1 MGAAGDSIDTES
13 DPLGMLSPTEETA
26 DESQLSWREK
36 RRLRKERKQQ
46 EQARKV
52 AEKAGVIH
60 DLVMDDI
67 ELGEDFEEL
76 DTYPVSPPFSYV
88 RILFDKRDYSRF
100 YYVVEPKASEQE
112 KQDLQTIQDV
122 LQRALNISRETLE
135 EGQDEFLHQAVDD
148 ILDAYRLPSRKSNRE
163 KIHYY
168 IERDLVGY
176 GRIDTM
182 MHDPNIEDVSCD
194 GPGVEVF
201 VYHRRFESLRT
212 NVLWTDEFE
221 LERYII
227 RMAQRCGKHISIAE
241 PLLDATLM
249 DGSRIV
255 MTLGREVSTKGST
268 FTIRRFR
275 DEPFTPV
282 DLLDFK
288 TYSAM
293 QIAFFWLA
301 MQYGMSMLF
310 VGGTASGKTTS
321 LNACSLFLPWQHKIV
336 SIEETRE
343 LNLPHPNWIPGC
355 TREGF
360 GGESAMAGVK
370 APGVVDMYDLLRA
383 ALRERPEYII
393 VGEIRGAEAYVL
405 FQAMATGHTTYSTFH
420 ADSIQSLVHRL
431 ENKPIEIP
439 RVLIPSLDA
448 ISIQIQTRVGGKR
461 VRRGKNIV
469 EIIGIDPHSH
479 ELLTNEA
486 FRWDNK
492 TDEFVFTGKSYVF
505 EKIMMKANLNRV
517 EIMDETKRRQL
528 VLEWCLKKGIRDFRD
543 FARVVSEYYVHP
555 EDVMRQVYADLQVGG
570 RRRRRRAVQRDL
582 DLSGVRE
589 EAEGV
594 DLTEF
599 PTGVQQKFQ
608 KRMAQ
613 EEARRAKA
621 EVSITDAAEEAR
633 PALEAKETAQRAKA
647 EAKLDRDLLKAQ
659 ARYAPLR
666 QLGPIAAQL
675 GLADVSNLSVVRE
688 AGRLLKSCNR
698 ELVARAKSE
707 AKLVKLA
714 GNPEKQAQTA
724 AKEEARQ
731 AKAMTK
737 LQGELAKRVGR
748 SANPSWW
755 HRFKK

>member
-1 MGAAGDSIDTES
+1 MSASKETLDADSSLIEEES
-13 DPLGMLSPTEETA
+13 QEV
-26 DESQLSWREK
+26 DESKLSWLER
-36 RRLRKERKQQ
+36 RRLKKQRAAAQ
-46 EQARKV
+46 KS
-52 AEKAGVIH
+52 GVIH

-67 ELGEDFEEL
+67 EIGEDFEEL
-76 DTYPVSPPFSYV
+76 DTYPVRPPFSYV
-88 RILFDKRDYSRF
+88 RVLFDKRDYSRF
-100 YYVVEPKASEQE
+100 YYVVEPKASKQE
-112 KQDLQTIQDV
+112 LDDLETIKTV
-122 LQRALNISRETLE
+122 LQRALNINRETL
-135 EGQDEFLHQAVDD
+135 DETQEDFLKQAVDD
-148 ILDAYRLPSRKSNRE
+148 ILNSYRLPSRKSNRA

-168 IERDLVGY
+168 IERDMIGY
-176 GRIDTM
+176 GKIETM
-182 MHDPNIEDVSCD
+182 MRDPNIEDVSCD
-194 GPGVEVF
+194 GPGVEIF

-212 NVLWTDEFE
+212 NVMWEDE
-221 LERYII
+221 LELEQYII

-282 DLLDFK
+282 DLLEFK
-288 TYSAM
+288 TFSSM

-355 TREGF
+355 TRQGF
-360 GGESAMAGVK
+360 GGEGSAGGGKAAGE
-370 APGVVDMYDLLRA
+370 VDMYDLLRA

-393 VGEIRGAEAYVL
+393 VGEIRGEEAYVL

-439 RVLIPSLDA
+439 RVLIPALDG

-461 VRRGKNIV
+461 VRRNKAIV

-486 FRWDNK
+486 FRWDN
-492 TDEFVFTGKSYVF
+492 TIDEYVFTGKSYIF

-528 VLEWCLKKGIRDFRD
+528 VIEWCLKKGVRDYKD
-543 FARVVSEYYVHP
+543 FARVVAEYYVHP
-555 EDVMRQVYADLQVGG
+555 EDVMRQVYEDMQVGG
-570 RRRRRRAVQRDL
+570 KKRRRKVEDRDL
-582 DLSGVRE
+582 DLSSEDDDVDVGDFPPNVR
-589 EAEGV
+589 
-594 DLTEF
+594 
-599 PTGVQQKFQ
+599 QKYQ
-608 KRMAQ
+608 KR
-613 EEARRAKA
+613 
-621 EVSITDAAEEAR
+621 
-633 PALEAKETAQRAKA
+633 EAKEQATRAKNDAKVSQTDDPTKRSKLISNEEMRRDKVEIKLQNDLLKDQAYYVPLKQLTPLAKEIDLGDISSLNDVEGRRMLNGVRSELNKRVSAAVKIEKSSDDMQRAKA
-647 EAKLDRDLLKAQ
+647 VE
-659 ARYAPLR
+659 
-666 QLGPIAAQL
+666 
-675 GLADVSNLSVVRE
+675 N
-688 AGRLLKSCNR
+688 
-698 ELVARAKSE
+698 
-707 AKLVKLA
+707 
-714 GNPEKQAQTA
+714 
-724 AKEEARQ
+724 EEARMS
-731 AKAMTK
+731 KAMVGLK
-737 LQGELAKRVGR
+737 SSLANRVQR
-748 SANPSWW
+748 SANPRWW
-755 HRFKK
+755 HKWL

>member
-1 MGAAGDSIDTES
+1 MSAASETLDAGSGL
-13 DPLGMLSPTEETA
+13 LGQEEEKI
-26 DESQLSWREK
+26 DESKLSWRQ
-36 RRLRKERKQQ
+36 RRQLKKQRKAEERK
-46 EQARKV
+46 RKA

-67 ELGEDFEEL
+67 EIGEDFEEL
-76 DTYPVSPPFSYV
+76 DTYPVRPPFSYV
-88 RILFDKRDYSRF
+88 RVLFDKRDYSRF
-100 YYVVEPKASEQE
+100 YYVVEPKATKQE
-112 KQDLQTIQDV
+112 TEDLNTIKEV
-122 LQRALNISRETLE
+122 LQRALNIDRDTL
-135 EGQDEFLHQAVDD
+135 DESQEDFLKQAVDD
-148 ILDAYRLPSRKSNRE
+148 ILDSYRLKSRKSNRD

-168 IERDLVGY
+168 IERDLIGY
-176 GRIDTM
+176 GLIETM
-182 MHDPNIEDVSCD
+182 MRDPNIEDVSCD
-194 GPGVEVF
+194 GPGVEIF

-212 NVLWTDEFE
+212 NIMWEDELVLEQ
-221 LERYII
+221 YII

-282 DLLDFK
+282 DLLEFK
-288 TYSAM
+288 TFSSM
-293 QIAFFWLA
+293 QISFFWLA

-355 TREGF
+355 TRQGF
-360 GGESAMAGVK
+360 GGESGGSGGK
-370 APGVVDMYDLLRA
+370 APGEVDMYDLLRA

-439 RVLIPSLDA
+439 RVLIPALDG

-461 VRRGKNIV
+461 VRRNKAIV

-486 FRWDNK
+486 FRWDN
-492 TDEFVFTGKSYVF
+492 TIDEYLFTGKSYIL

-517 EIMDETKRRQL
+517 EIMDEIKRRQL
-528 VLEWCLKKGIRDFRD
+528 VIEWCLKKAIRDYKD
-543 FARVVSEYYVHP
+543 FARVVAEYYVHP
-555 EDVMRQVYADLQVGG
+555 EDVMRQVYEDMQVGG
-570 RRRRRRAVQRDL
+570 KKRRRKVEDRDL
-582 DLSGVRE
+582 DLSGAHDDDVDVSDFPPKVR
-589 EAEGV
+589 
-594 DLTEF
+594 
-599 PTGVQQKFQ
+599 QKYQ
-608 KRMAQ
+608 KREAKEQ
-613 EEARRAKA
+613 ATRAKSDAKISQTDDPTKRSKLIANEEVRRDKVEAKLQKDLIKDQAYYVPLKQLRPLAKEIDLGDVSSLNEVEGRRILKSVRSEINKRAKSQAKIAKLSDDKRSSAVENEEAR
-621 EVSITDAAEEAR
+621 V
-633 PALEAKETAQRAKA
+633 
-647 EAKLDRDLLKAQ
+647 
-659 ARYAPLR
+659 
-666 QLGPIAAQL
+666 
-675 GLADVSNLSVVRE
+675 
-688 AGRLLKSCNR
+688 
-698 ELVARAKSE
+698 
-707 AKLVKLA
+707 
-714 GNPEKQAQTA
+714 
-724 AKEEARQ
+724 
-731 AKAMTK
+731 AKAMVSLK
-737 LQGELAKRVGR
+737 SNLANRVQR
-748 SANPSWW
+748 SANPRWW
-755 HRFKK
+755 HKWL

>member
-1 MGAAGDSIDTES
+1 MSASKETLDAGSS
-13 DPLGMLSPTEETA
+13 LLGEEQQI
-26 DESQLSWREK
+26 DESKLSWLQ
-36 RRLRKERKQQ
+36 RRKLRKQR
-46 EQARKV
+46 AA
-52 AEKAGVIH
+52 AEKDGVIH

-67 ELGEDFEEL
+67 EIGEDFEEL
-76 DTYPVSPPFSYV
+76 DTYPVYPPFSYV
-88 RILFDKRDYSRF
+88 RVLFDKRDYSRF
-100 YYVVEPKASEQE
+100 YYVVEPKASKQEQE
-112 KQDLQTIQDV
+112 DLDTIKTV
-122 LQRALNISRETLE
+122 LQRALNINRETLE
-135 EGQDEFLHQAVDD
+135 ETQEDFLKQAVDD
-148 ILDAYRLPSRKSNRE
+148 ILDSYRLKSRKSNRA
-163 KIHYY
+163 KIHYF
-168 IERDLVGY
+168 IERDLIGY
-176 GRIDTM
+176 GKIDTM
-182 MHDPNIEDVSCD
+182 MRDPNIEDVSCD
-194 GPGVEVF
+194 GPGVEIF

-212 NVLWTDEFE
+212 NVMWEDE
-221 LERYII
+221 LELEQYII

-282 DLLDFK
+282 DLLEFK
-288 TYSAM
+288 TFSSM

-355 TREGF
+355 TRQGF
-360 GGESAMAGVK
+360 GGEGSASGGKAAGE
-370 APGVVDMYDLLRA
+370 VDMYDLLRA

-439 RVLIPSLDA
+439 RVLIPALDG

-461 VRRGKNIV
+461 VRRNKGII

-486 FRWDNK
+486 FRWDN
-492 TDEFVFTGKSYVF
+492 TVDEYIFTGKSYIF

-528 VLEWCLKKGIRDFRD
+528 VIEWCLKKGIRDYKD
-543 FARVVSEYYVHP
+543 FARVVAEYYVHP
-555 EDVMRQVYADLQVGG
+555 EDVMRQVYEDMQVGG
-570 RRRRRRAVQRDL
+570 KKRRKKVADRDM
-582 DLSGVRE
+582 DLSRDEEEVDVADFPPKVRQKYQTR
-589 EAEGV
+589 EAKEQATRAKN
-594 DLTEF
+594 DANISKTDD
-599 PTGVQQKFQ
+599 PT
-608 KRMAQ
+608 KRSKLIAN
-613 EEARRAKA
+613 EEARREK
-621 EVSITDAAEEAR
+621 VEAR
-633 PALEAKETAQRAKA
+633 LQNDLLKDQAYYVPLKQLTPLAKDIDLGDVSSLNDVEGRRMLKNVRAELNKRAKA
-647 EAKLDRDLLKAQ
+647 TMNIEKLTDEKRSKAVEAEESRVNKAM
-659 ARYAPLR
+659 
-666 QLGPIAAQL
+666 
-675 GLADVSNLSVVRE
+675 VS
-688 AGRLLKSCNR
+688 LKSSLANR
-698 ELVARAKSE
+698 V
-707 AKLVKLA
+707 
-714 GNPEKQAQTA
+714 Q
-724 AKEEARQ
+724 
-731 AKAMTK
+731 
-737 LQGELAKRVGR
+737 R
-748 SANPSWW
+748 SANPRWW
-755 HRFKK
+755 HKWL

>member
-1 MGAAGDSIDTES
+1 MSAAKETMDGASALIGEEEEQID
-13 DPLGMLSPTEETA
+13 ETK
-26 DESQLSWREK
+26 LSWRER
-36 RRLRKERKQQ
+36 RRLNKQRKAEAKKRK
-46 EQARKV
+46 A
-52 AEKAGVIH
+52 AEKDGVIH

-67 ELGEDFEEL
+67 EIGEDFEEL
-76 DTYPVSPPFSYV
+76 DTYPVRPPFSYV
-88 RILFDKRDYSRF
+88 RVLFDKRDYSRF
-100 YYVVEPKASEQE
+100 YYVVEPKATKQE
-112 KQDLQTIQDV
+112 NEDLQTIKDV
-122 LQRALNISRETLE
+122 LQRALNIERDTLDE
-135 EGQDEFLHQAVDD
+135 SQEEFLKQAVDD
-148 ILDAYRLPSRKSNRE
+148 ILDSYRLKSRKSNRE

-168 IERDLVGY
+168 IERDLIGY
-176 GRIDTM
+176 GKIDTM
-182 MHDPNIEDVSCD
+182 MKDPNIEDVSCD
-194 GPGVEVF
+194 GPGVEIF

-212 NVLWTDEFE
+212 NVMWEDE
-221 LERYII
+221 LELEQYII

-282 DLLDFK
+282 DLLEFK
-288 TYSAM
+288 TFSSM

-355 TREGF
+355 TRQGF
-360 GGESAMAGVK
+360 GGESAGSGTK
-370 APGVVDMYDLLRA
+370 APGEVDMYDLLRA

-439 RVLIPSLDA
+439 RVLIPALDG

-461 VRRGKNIV
+461 VRRNKGII

-486 FRWDNK
+486 FRWDN
-492 TDEFVFTGKSYVF
+492 TVDEYVFTGKSYIF

-528 VLEWCLKKGIRDFRD
+528 VIEWCLKKGIRDYKD
-543 FARVVSEYYVHP
+543 FARVVAEYYVHP
-555 EDVMRQVYADLQVGG
+555 EDVMRRVYEDMQVGG
-570 RRRRRRAVQRDL
+570 KKRRRKVEDRDL
-582 DLSGVRE
+582 DLSRSDDSEVDVADFPPKVR
-589 EAEGV
+589 
-594 DLTEF
+594 
-599 PTGVQQKFQ
+599 QKYQ
-608 KRMAQ
+608 TR
-613 EEARRAKA
+613 
-621 EVSITDAAEEAR
+621 
-633 PALEAKETAQRAKA
+633 EAKEQASRAKND
-647 EAKLDRDLLKAQ
+647 AKISQTDDPTKRANLIAKEEQRRTKVETRLQSDLLKDQ
-659 ARYAPLR
+659 AYYVPLK
-666 QLGPIAAQL
+666 QLKPLAKQISL
-675 GLADVSNLSVVRE
+675 GDVSSLNEVE
-688 AGRLLKSCNR
+688 GRRMLKDIRSEINKKSKA
-698 ELVARAKSE
+698 ETKISKLDASDSKEKAISSEEERASKALNSLK
-707 AKLVKLA
+707 AKLA
-714 GNPEKQAQTA
+714 N
-724 AKEEARQ
+724 
-731 AKAMTK
+731 
-737 LQGELAKRVGR
+737 RVQR
-748 SANPSWW
+748 SANPRWW
-755 HRFKK
+755 HSWL

>member
-1 MGAAGDSIDTES
+1 MSASKETLDAGSNL
-13 DPLGMLSPTEETA
+13 LGDEQEV
-26 DESQLSWREK
+26 DESKLSWLQ
-36 RRLRKERKQQ
+36 RRKLRKQR
-46 EQARKV
+46 AA
-52 AEKAGVIH
+52 AEKDGVIH

-67 ELGEDFEEL
+67 EIGEDFEEL
-76 DTYPVSPPFSYV
+76 DTYPVYPPFSYV
-88 RILFDKRDYSRF
+88 RVLFDKRDYSRF
-100 YYVVEPKASEQE
+100 YYVVEPKASKQEQE
-112 KQDLQTIQDV
+112 DLDTIKTV
-122 LQRALNISRETLE
+122 LQRALNINRETLE
-135 EGQDEFLHQAVDD
+135 ETQEDFLKQAVDD
-148 ILDAYRLPSRKSNRE
+148 ILDSYRLKSRKSNRA
-163 KIHYY
+163 KIHYF
-168 IERDLVGY
+168 IERDLIGY
-176 GRIDTM
+176 GKIDTM
-182 MHDPNIEDVSCD
+182 MRDPNIEDVSCD
-194 GPGVEVF
+194 GPGVEIF

-212 NVLWTDEFE
+212 NVMWEDE
-221 LERYII
+221 LELEQYII

-282 DLLDFK
+282 DLLEFK
-288 TYSAM
+288 TFSSM

-355 TREGF
+355 TRQGF
-360 GGESAMAGVK
+360 GGEGSASGGKAAGE
-370 APGVVDMYDLLRA
+370 VDMYDLLRA

-439 RVLIPSLDA
+439 RVLIPALDG

-461 VRRGKNIV
+461 VRRNKGII

-486 FRWDNK
+486 FRWDN
-492 TDEFVFTGKSYVF
+492 TVDEYIFTGKSYIF

-528 VLEWCLKKGIRDFRD
+528 VIEWCLKKGIRDYKD
-543 FARVVSEYYVHP
+543 FARVVAEYYVHP
-555 EDVMRQVYADLQVGG
+555 EDVMRQVYEDMQVGG
-570 RRRRRRAVQRDL
+570 KKRRKKVADRDM
-582 DLSGVRE
+582 DLSRDEEEVDVGDFPPKVRQKYQTR
-589 EAEGV
+589 EAKEQATRAKN
-594 DLTEF
+594 DANISKTDD
-599 PTGVQQKFQ
+599 PT
-608 KRMAQ
+608 KRSKLIAN
-613 EEARRAKA
+613 EEARREK
-621 EVSITDAAEEAR
+621 VEAR
-633 PALEAKETAQRAKA
+633 IQSDLLKDQAYYAPLKQLTPLAKEIDLGDVSSLNDVEGRRMLKNVRAELNKRAKA
-647 EAKLDRDLLKAQ
+647 TMNIEKLTDEKRSKAVEAEESRVNKAM
-659 ARYAPLR
+659 
-666 QLGPIAAQL
+666 
-675 GLADVSNLSVVRE
+675 VS
-688 AGRLLKSCNR
+688 LKSSLANR
-698 ELVARAKSE
+698 V
-707 AKLVKLA
+707 
-714 GNPEKQAQTA
+714 Q
-724 AKEEARQ
+724 
-731 AKAMTK
+731 
-737 LQGELAKRVGR
+737 R
-748 SANPSWW
+748 SANPRWW
-755 HRFKK
+755 HKWL

>member
-13 DPLGMLSPTEETA
+13 DPLGMLSPTEETV
-26 DESQLSWREK
+26 DESQLSWRDK

-46 EQARKV
+46 EQARKA

-76 DTYPVSPPFSYV
+76 DTYPVRPPFSYV

-122 LQRALNISRETLE
+122 LQRALNISRETIE

-176 GRIDTM
+176 GLIDTM

-282 DLLDFK
+282 DLLEFK
-288 TYSAM
+288 TFSSM

-461 VRRGKNIV
+461 VRRNKNIV

-486 FRWDNK
+486 FRWDNA
-492 TDEFVFTGKSYVF
+492 TDEFVFTGKSYVL
-505 EKIMMKANLNRV
+505 EKIMLKANLNRV
-517 EIMDETKRRQL
+517 EIMDEIKRRQL
-528 VLEWCLKKGIRDFRD
+528 VIEWCLKKSIRDYRD
-543 FARVVSEYYVHP
+543 FARVVAEYYVHP
-555 EDVMRQVYADLQVGG
+555 EDVMRRVYADLQVGG
-570 RRRRRRAVQRDL
+570 RKRRRKVKERDL
-582 DLSGVRE
+582 DLSG
-589 EAEGV
+589 ASAADEGV
-594 DLTEF
+594 DIAEF
-599 PTGVQQKFQ
+599 PAGVQQKFQ
-608 KRMAQ
+608 KRFAS
-613 EEARRAKA
+613 EEAKRAKADARAAATDDEAKRAKLEAKEAARRAK
-621 EVSITDAAEEAR
+621 SDAY
-633 PALEAKETAQRAKA
+633 LE
-647 EAKLDRDLLKAQ
+647 RDMLKAQ
-659 ARYAPLR
+659 MRYAPLR
-666 QLGPIAAQL
+666 QLTPAVAQL
-675 GLADVSNLSVVRE
+675 GIGDVSSLSVRE
-688 AGRLLKSCNR
+688 AGRMLKSCNR
-698 ELVARAKSE
+698 ELSARNKAE
-707 AKLVKLA
+707 ARQVKLA
-714 GNPEKQAQTA
+714 SSPDKQASVA

-731 AKAMTK
+731 AKATTK
-737 LQGELAKRVGR
+737 LQAELAKRVER
-748 SANPSWW
+748 SANPRWW
-755 HRFKK
+755 HRWF

>member
-1 MGAAGDSIDTES
+1 MSASKETLDAGSSLI
-13 DPLGMLSPTEETA
+13 EEEA
-26 DESQLSWREK
+26 QEVDESKLSWLER
-36 RRLRKERKQQ
+36 RRLKKQRAAAQ
-46 EQARKV
+46 KS
-52 AEKAGVIH
+52 GVIH

-67 ELGEDFEEL
+67 EIGEDFEEL
-76 DTYPVSPPFSYV
+76 DTYPVHPPFSYV
-88 RILFDKRDYSRF
+88 RVLFDKRDYSRF
-100 YYVVEPKASEQE
+100 YYVVEPKASKQE
-112 KQDLQTIQDV
+112 LDDLETIKTV
-122 LQRALNISRETLE
+122 LQRALNINRETLE
-135 EGQDEFLHQAVDD
+135 ETQEDFLKQAVDD
-148 ILDAYRLPSRKSNRE
+148 ILNSYRLPSRKSNRA

-168 IERDLVGY
+168 IERDLIGY
-176 GRIDTM
+176 GKIETM
-182 MHDPNIEDVSCD
+182 MRDPNIEDVSCD
-194 GPGVEVF
+194 GPGVEIF

-212 NVLWTDEFE
+212 NVMWEDELE

-282 DLLDFK
+282 DLLEFK
-288 TYSAM
+288 TFSSM

-355 TREGF
+355 TRQGF
-360 GGESAMAGVK
+360 GGEGSSGGGKAAGE
-370 APGVVDMYDLLRA
+370 VDMYDLLRA

-393 VGEIRGAEAYVL
+393 VGEIRGEEAYVL

-439 RVLIPSLDA
+439 RVLIPALDG
-448 ISIQIQTRVGGKR
+448 ISIQIQTRISGKR
-461 VRRGKNIV
+461 VRRNKAIV

-492 TDEFVFTGKSYVF
+492 IDEYVFTGKSYIF

-528 VLEWCLKKGIRDFRD
+528 VIEWCLKKGIRDYKD
-543 FARVVSEYYVHP
+543 FARVVAEYYVHP
-555 EDVMRQVYADLQVGG
+555 EDVMRQVYEDMQVGG
-570 RRRRRRAVQRDL
+570 KKRRRKVEDRDL
-582 DLSGVRE
+582 DLSSEDDDDVDVGDFPPKVR
-589 EAEGV
+589 
-594 DLTEF
+594 
-599 PTGVQQKFQ
+599 QKYQ
-608 KRMAQ
+608 KR
-613 EEARRAKA
+613 
-621 EVSITDAAEEAR
+621 
-633 PALEAKETAQRAKA
+633 EAKEQATRAKNDAKVSQTDDPTKRSKLISNEEIRRDKIEIKLQNDLLKDQAYYVPLKQLIPLAKEIDLGDISSLNEVEGRRMLKGVRSELNKRVSAAVKIEKSSDDMQRAKA
-647 EAKLDRDLLKAQ
+647 VENEETRMSKAMI
-659 ARYAPLR
+659 
-666 QLGPIAAQL
+666 G
-675 GLADVSNLSVVRE
+675 
-688 AGRLLKSCNR
+688 LKSSLANR
-698 ELVARAKSE
+698 V
-707 AKLVKLA
+707 
-714 GNPEKQAQTA
+714 Q
-724 AKEEARQ
+724 
-731 AKAMTK
+731 
-737 LQGELAKRVGR
+737 R
-748 SANPSWW
+748 SANPRWW
-755 HRFKK
+755 HKWL

>member
-1 MGAAGDSIDTES
+1 MSASKETLDADSSLIEEES
-13 DPLGMLSPTEETA
+13 QEV
-26 DESQLSWREK
+26 DESKLSWLER
-36 RRLRKERKQQ
+36 RRLKKQRAAAQ
-46 EQARKV
+46 KS
-52 AEKAGVIH
+52 GVIH

-67 ELGEDFEEL
+67 EIGEDFEEL
-76 DTYPVSPPFSYV
+76 DTYPVRPPFSYV
-88 RILFDKRDYSRF
+88 RVLFDKRDYSRF
-100 YYVVEPKASEQE
+100 YYVVEPKASKQE
-112 KQDLQTIQDV
+112 LEDLETIKTV
-122 LQRALNISRETLE
+122 LQRALNINRETL
-135 EGQDEFLHQAVDD
+135 DETQEDFLKQAVDD
-148 ILDAYRLPSRKSNRE
+148 ILNSYRLPSRKSNRA

-168 IERDLVGY
+168 IERDMIGY
-176 GRIDTM
+176 GKIETM
-182 MHDPNIEDVSCD
+182 MRDPNIEDVSCD
-194 GPGVEVF
+194 GPGVEIF

-212 NVLWTDEFE
+212 NVMWEDE
-221 LERYII
+221 LELEQYII

-282 DLLDFK
+282 DLLEFK
-288 TYSAM
+288 TFSSM

-355 TREGF
+355 TRQGF
-360 GGESAMAGVK
+360 GGEGSAGGGKAAGE
-370 APGVVDMYDLLRA
+370 VDMYDLLRA

-393 VGEIRGAEAYVL
+393 VGEIRGEEAYVL

-439 RVLIPSLDA
+439 RVLIPALDG

-461 VRRGKNIV
+461 VRRNKAIV

-486 FRWDNK
+486 FRWDN
-492 TDEFVFTGKSYVF
+492 TIDEYVFTGKSYIF

-528 VLEWCLKKGIRDFRD
+528 VIEWCLKKGVRDYKD
-543 FARVVSEYYVHP
+543 FARVVAEYYVHP
-555 EDVMRQVYADLQVGG
+555 EDVMRQVYEDMQVGG
-570 RRRRRRAVQRDL
+570 KKRRRKVEDRDL
-582 DLSGVRE
+582 DLSSEDDDVDVGDFPPNVR
-589 EAEGV
+589 
-594 DLTEF
+594 
-599 PTGVQQKFQ
+599 QKYQ
-608 KRMAQ
+608 KR
-613 EEARRAKA
+613 
-621 EVSITDAAEEAR
+621 
-633 PALEAKETAQRAKA
+633 EAKEQATRAKNDAKVSQTDDPTKRSKLISNEEMRRDKVEIKLQNDLLKDQAYYVPLKQLTPLAKEIDLGDISSLNDVEGRRMLNGVRSELNKRVSAAVKIEKSSDDMQRAKA
-647 EAKLDRDLLKAQ
+647 VE
-659 ARYAPLR
+659 
-666 QLGPIAAQL
+666 
-675 GLADVSNLSVVRE
+675 N
-688 AGRLLKSCNR
+688 
-698 ELVARAKSE
+698 
-707 AKLVKLA
+707 
-714 GNPEKQAQTA
+714 
-724 AKEEARQ
+724 EEARMS
-731 AKAMTK
+731 KAMVGLK
-737 LQGELAKRVGR
+737 SSLANRVQR
-748 SANPSWW
+748 SANPRWW
-755 HRFKK
+755 HKWL

>member
-1 MGAAGDSIDTES
+1 MSAAKETLDGASALIG
-13 DPLGMLSPTEETA
+13 EEEEQI
-26 DESQLSWREK
+26 DESKLSWRER
-36 RRLRKERKQQ
+36 RRLNKQRKAEAKKRK
-46 EQARKV
+46 A
-52 AEKAGVIH
+52 AEKDGVIH

-67 ELGEDFEEL
+67 DIGEDFEEL
-76 DTYPVSPPFSYV
+76 DTYPVRPPYSYV
-88 RILFDKRDYSRF
+88 RVLFDKRDYSRF
-100 YYVVEPKASEQE
+100 YYVVEPKASKQE
-112 KQDLQTIQDV
+112 EEDLQTIKDV
-122 LQRALNISRETLE
+122 LQRALNIERDTLDE
-135 EGQDEFLHQAVDD
+135 SQEEFLKQAVDD
-148 ILDAYRLPSRKSNRE
+148 ILDSYRLKSRKSNRE

-168 IERDLVGY
+168 IERDLIGY
-176 GRIDTM
+176 GKIDTM
-182 MHDPNIEDVSCD
+182 MRDPNIEDVSCD
-194 GPGVEVF
+194 GPGVEIF

-212 NVLWTDEFE
+212 NVMWEDEYE
-221 LERYII
+221 LEQYII

-282 DLLDFK
+282 DLLEFK
-288 TYSAM
+288 TFSSM

-355 TREGF
+355 TRQGF
-360 GGESAMAGVK
+360 GGESAGSGTK
-370 APGVVDMYDLLRA
+370 APGEVDMYDLLRA

-439 RVLIPSLDA
+439 RVLIPALDG

-461 VRRGKNIV
+461 VRRNKGII

-486 FRWDNK
+486 FRWDN
-492 TDEFVFTGKSYVF
+492 TVDEFVFTGKSYIF

-528 VLEWCLKKGIRDFRD
+528 VIEWCLKKGIRDYKD
-543 FARVVSEYYVHP
+543 FAKVVAEYYVHP
-555 EDVMRQVYADLQVGG
+555 EDVMRRVYEDMQVGG
-570 RRRRRRAVQRDL
+570 KKRRRKVEDRDL
-582 DLSGVRE
+582 DLSRSDDSEVDVSDFPPKVR
-589 EAEGV
+589 
-594 DLTEF
+594 
-599 PTGVQQKFQ
+599 QKYQ
-608 KRMAQ
+608 TR
-613 EEARRAKA
+613 
-621 EVSITDAAEEAR
+621 
-633 PALEAKETAQRAKA
+633 EAKEQAARAKND
-647 EAKLDRDLLKAQ
+647 AKISQTDDPTKRANLIAKEEQRREKVETRLQNDLLKDQ
-659 ARYAPLR
+659 AYYVPLK
-666 QLGPIAAQL
+666 QLKPLAKQISL
-675 GLADVSNLSVVRE
+675 GDVSSLNEVEGRRMLKDVRSEMNKKSKAETNISKLE
-688 AGRLLKSCNR
+688 ASDKKEKAISSEEERASKALNSLK
-698 ELVARAKSE
+698 
-707 AKLVKLA
+707 AKLA
-714 GNPEKQAQTA
+714 N
-724 AKEEARQ
+724 
-731 AKAMTK
+731 
-737 LQGELAKRVGR
+737 RVQR
-748 SANPSWW
+748 SANPRWW
-755 HRFKK
+755 HSWL

>member
-1 MGAAGDSIDTES
+1 MSASKETLDADSSLIEEES
-13 DPLGMLSPTEETA
+13 QEV
-26 DESQLSWREK
+26 DESKLSWLER
-36 RRLRKERKQQ
+36 RRLKKQRAAAQ
-46 EQARKV
+46 KS
-52 AEKAGVIH
+52 GVIH

-67 ELGEDFEEL
+67 EIGEDFEEL
-76 DTYPVSPPFSYV
+76 DTYPVRPPFSYV
-88 RILFDKRDYSRF
+88 RVLFDKRDYSRF
-100 YYVVEPKASEQE
+100 YYVVEPKASKQE
-112 KQDLQTIQDV
+112 LDDLETIKTV
-122 LQRALNISRETLE
+122 LQRALNINRETL
-135 EGQDEFLHQAVDD
+135 DETQEDFLKQAVDD
-148 ILDAYRLPSRKSNRE
+148 ILNSYRLPSRKSNRA

-168 IERDLVGY
+168 IERDMIGY
-176 GRIDTM
+176 GKIETM
-182 MHDPNIEDVSCD
+182 MRDPNIEDVSCD
-194 GPGVEVF
+194 GPGVEIF

-212 NVLWTDEFE
+212 NVMWEDE
-221 LERYII
+221 LELEQYII

-282 DLLDFK
+282 DLLEFK
-288 TYSAM
+288 TFSSM

-355 TREGF
+355 TRQGF
-360 GGESAMAGVK
+360 GGEGSAGGGKAAGE
-370 APGVVDMYDLLRA
+370 VDMYDLLRA

-393 VGEIRGAEAYVL
+393 VGEIRGEEAYVL

-439 RVLIPSLDA
+439 RVLIPALDG

-461 VRRGKNIV
+461 VRRNKAIV

-486 FRWDNK
+486 FRWDN
-492 TDEFVFTGKSYVF
+492 TIDEYVFTGKSYIF

-528 VLEWCLKKGIRDFRD
+528 VIEWCLKKGIRDYKD
-543 FARVVSEYYVHP
+543 FARVVAEYYVHP
-555 EDVMRQVYADLQVGG
+555 EDVMRQVYEDMQVGG
-570 RRRRRRAVQRDL
+570 KKRRRKVEDRDL
-582 DLSGVRE
+582 DLSSEDDDVDVGDFPPNVR
-589 EAEGV
+589 
-594 DLTEF
+594 
-599 PTGVQQKFQ
+599 QKYQ
-608 KRMAQ
+608 KR
-613 EEARRAKA
+613 
-621 EVSITDAAEEAR
+621 
-633 PALEAKETAQRAKA
+633 EAKEQATRAKNDAKVSQTDDPTKRSKLISNEEMRRDKVEIKLQNDLLKDQAYYVPLKQLTPLAKEIDLGDISSLNEVEGRRMLNGVRSELNKRASAAVKIEKSSDDMQRAKA
-647 EAKLDRDLLKAQ
+647 VE
-659 ARYAPLR
+659 
-666 QLGPIAAQL
+666 
-675 GLADVSNLSVVRE
+675 N
-688 AGRLLKSCNR
+688 
-698 ELVARAKSE
+698 
-707 AKLVKLA
+707 
-714 GNPEKQAQTA
+714 
-724 AKEEARQ
+724 EEARMS
-731 AKAMTK
+731 KAMVGLK
-737 LQGELAKRVGR
+737 SSLANRVQR
-748 SANPSWW
+748 SANPRWW
-755 HRFKK
+755 HKWL

>member
-1 MGAAGDSIDTES
+1 MSASKETLDADSGLLDEKAQ
-13 DPLGMLSPTEETA
+13 EV
-26 DESQLSWREK
+26 DESKLSWLER
-36 RRLRKERKQQ
+36 RRLKKQRAAAQ
-46 EQARKV
+46 KS
-52 AEKAGVIH
+52 GVIH

-67 ELGEDFEEL
+67 EIGEDFEEL
-76 DTYPVSPPFSYV
+76 DTYPVRPPFSYV
-88 RILFDKRDYSRF
+88 RVLFDKRDYSRF
-100 YYVVEPKASEQE
+100 YYVVEPKASKQE
-112 KQDLQTIQDV
+112 LEDLETIKTV
-122 LQRALNISRETLE
+122 LQRALNINRETL
-135 EGQDEFLHQAVDD
+135 DETQEDFLKQAVDD
-148 ILDAYRLPSRKSNRE
+148 ILNSYRLPSRKSNRA

-168 IERDLVGY
+168 IERDLIGY
-176 GRIDTM
+176 GKIETM
-182 MHDPNIEDVSCD
+182 MRDPNIEDVSCD
-194 GPGVEVF
+194 GPGVEIF

-212 NVLWTDEFE
+212 NVMWEDE
-221 LERYII
+221 LELEQYII

-282 DLLDFK
+282 DLLEFK
-288 TYSAM
+288 TFSSM

-355 TREGF
+355 TRQGF
-360 GGESAMAGVK
+360 GGEGSAGGGKAAGE
-370 APGVVDMYDLLRA
+370 VDMYDLLRA

-439 RVLIPSLDA
+439 RVLIPALDG

-461 VRRGKNIV
+461 VRRNKAIV

-486 FRWDNK
+486 FRWDN
-492 TDEFVFTGKSYVF
+492 TIDEYVFTGKSYIF

-528 VLEWCLKKGIRDFRD
+528 VIEWCLKKGIRDYKD
-543 FARVVSEYYVHP
+543 FARVVAEYYVHP
-555 EDVMRQVYADLQVGG
+555 EDVMRQVYEDMQVGG
-570 RRRRRRAVQRDL
+570 KKRRRKVEDRDL
-582 DLSGVRE
+582 DLSSEDDEVDVGDFPPKVRQKYQTRQAKEQATRAKNDAKVSQTDDPTKRSKLISNEELRRDKVEIKLQNDLLKDQAYYVPLKQLTPLAKEIGLGDISSLNEVEGRRMLNGVRSE
-589 EAEGV
+589 
-594 DLTEF
+594 LN
-599 PTGVQQKFQ
+599 
-608 KRMAQ
+608 KRTSATVKIEKSSDDM
-613 EEARRAKA
+613 
-621 EVSITDAAEEAR
+621 
-633 PALEAKETAQRAKA
+633 QRAKA
-647 EAKLDRDLLKAQ
+647 VE
-659 ARYAPLR
+659 
-666 QLGPIAAQL
+666 
-675 GLADVSNLSVVRE
+675 N
-688 AGRLLKSCNR
+688 
-698 ELVARAKSE
+698 
-707 AKLVKLA
+707 
-714 GNPEKQAQTA
+714 
-724 AKEEARQ
+724 EEARMS
-731 AKAMTK
+731 KAMVGLK
-737 LQGELAKRVGR
+737 SSLANRVQR
-748 SANPSWW
+748 SANPRWW
-755 HRFKK
+755 HKWL

>member
-1 MGAAGDSIDTES
+1 MSASKETLDAGSSLI
-13 DPLGMLSPTEETA
+13 EEEA
-26 DESQLSWREK
+26 QEVDESKLSWLER
-36 RRLRKERKQQ
+36 RRLKKQRAAAQ
-46 EQARKV
+46 KS
-52 AEKAGVIH
+52 GVIH

-67 ELGEDFEEL
+67 EIGEDFEEL
-76 DTYPVSPPFSYV
+76 DTYPVHPPFSYV
-88 RILFDKRDYSRF
+88 RVLFDKRDYSRF
-100 YYVVEPKASEQE
+100 YYVVEPKASKQE
-112 KQDLQTIQDV
+112 LDDLETIKTV
-122 LQRALNISRETLE
+122 LQRALNINRETLE
-135 EGQDEFLHQAVDD
+135 ETQEDFLKQAVDD
-148 ILDAYRLPSRKSNRE
+148 ILNSYRLPSRKSNRA

-168 IERDLVGY
+168 IERDMIGY
-176 GRIDTM
+176 GKIETM
-182 MHDPNIEDVSCD
+182 MRDPNIEDVSCD
-194 GPGVEVF
+194 GPGVEIF

-212 NVLWTDEFE
+212 NVMWEDELE

-282 DLLDFK
+282 DLLEFK
-288 TYSAM
+288 TFSSM

-355 TREGF
+355 TRQGF
-360 GGESAMAGVK
+360 GGEGSSGGGKAAGE
-370 APGVVDMYDLLRA
+370 VDMYDLLRA

-393 VGEIRGAEAYVL
+393 VGEIRGEEAYVL

-439 RVLIPSLDA
+439 RVLIPALDG
-448 ISIQIQTRVGGKR
+448 ISIQIQTRIGGKR
-461 VRRGKNIV
+461 VRRNKAIV

-492 TDEFVFTGKSYVF
+492 TDEYVFTGKSYIF

-528 VLEWCLKKGIRDFRD
+528 VIEWCLKKGIRDYKD
-543 FARVVSEYYVHP
+543 FARVVAEYYVHP
-555 EDVMRQVYADLQVGG
+555 EDVMRQVYEDMQVGG
-570 RRRRRRAVQRDL
+570 KKRRRKVKDRDL
-582 DLSGVRE
+582 DLSSEDDDDVDVGDFPPKVR
-589 EAEGV
+589 
-594 DLTEF
+594 
-599 PTGVQQKFQ
+599 QKYQ
-608 KRMAQ
+608 KR
-613 EEARRAKA
+613 
-621 EVSITDAAEEAR
+621 
-633 PALEAKETAQRAKA
+633 EAKEQATRAKNDAKVSQTDDPTKRSKLISNEEIRRDKIEIKLQNDLLKDQAYYVPLKQLIPLAKEIDLGDISSLNEVEGRRMLKGVRSELNKRVSAAVKIEKLSDDMQRAKA
-647 EAKLDRDLLKAQ
+647 VENEEIRMPKAMI
-659 ARYAPLR
+659 
-666 QLGPIAAQL
+666 G
-675 GLADVSNLSVVRE
+675 
-688 AGRLLKSCNR
+688 LKSSLANR
-698 ELVARAKSE
+698 V
-707 AKLVKLA
+707 
-714 GNPEKQAQTA
+714 Q
-724 AKEEARQ
+724 
-731 AKAMTK
+731 
-737 LQGELAKRVGR
+737 R
-748 SANPSWW
+748 SANPRWW
-755 HRFKK
+755 HKWL

>member
-1 MGAAGDSIDTES
+1 MSAAKETMDGASALIGVEEEQID
-13 DPLGMLSPTEETA
+13 ETK
-26 DESQLSWREK
+26 LSWRER
-36 RRLRKERKQQ
+36 RRLNKQRKAEAKKRK
-46 EQARKV
+46 A
-52 AEKAGVIH
+52 AEKDGVIH

-67 ELGEDFEEL
+67 DIGEDFEEL
-76 DTYPVSPPFSYV
+76 DTYPVHPPFSYV
-88 RILFDKRDYSRF
+88 RVLFDKRDYSRF
-100 YYVVEPKASEQE
+100 YYVVEPKASKQEQE
-112 KQDLQTIQDV
+112 DLDTIKEV
-122 LQRALNISRETLE
+122 LQRALNINRETL
-135 EGQDEFLHQAVDD
+135 DESQEDFLKQAVDD
-148 ILDAYRLPSRKSNRE
+148 ILDSYRLKSRKSNRA

-168 IERDLVGY
+168 IERDLIGY
-176 GRIDTM
+176 GKIDTM
-182 MHDPNIEDVSCD
+182 MRDPNIEDVSCD
-194 GPGVEVF
+194 GPGVEIF

-212 NVLWTDEFE
+212 NVMWEDE
-221 LERYII
+221 LELEQYII

-282 DLLDFK
+282 DLLEFK
-288 TYSAM
+288 TFSSM

-355 TREGF
+355 TRQGF
-360 GGESAMAGVK
+360 GGEGSATGGKAAGE
-370 APGVVDMYDLLRA
+370 VDMYDLLRA

-439 RVLIPSLDA
+439 RVLIPALDG

-461 VRRGKNIV
+461 VRRNKAIV

-486 FRWDNK
+486 FRWDN
-492 TDEFVFTGKSYVF
+492 TIDEYVFTGKSYIF

-528 VLEWCLKKGIRDFRD
+528 VIEWCLKKGIRDYKD
-543 FARVVSEYYVHP
+543 FARVVAEYYVHP
-555 EDVMRQVYADLQVGG
+555 EDVMRQVYEDMQVGG
-570 RRRRRRAVQRDL
+570 KKRRRKVEDRDM
-582 DLSGVRE
+582 DLSRDDEEVDVGDFPPKVR
-589 EAEGV
+589 
-594 DLTEF
+594 
-599 PTGVQQKFQ
+599 QKYQ
-608 KRMAQ
+608 KREAKEQATRAKTDAKISQTDDPTKRSKLIANEESRREKVEIKLQNDLLKDQAYYVPLKQLNPLAKEIDLGDVSSLNEVEGRRMLKNVRSEINKRSKSAAKIDKLEDEKRSKAVEN
-613 EEARRAKA
+613 EEARIAKA
-621 EVSITDAAEEAR
+621 LVS
-633 PALEAKETAQRAKA
+633 
-647 EAKLDRDLLKAQ
+647 
-659 ARYAPLR
+659 
-666 QLGPIAAQL
+666 
-675 GLADVSNLSVVRE
+675 
-688 AGRLLKSCNR
+688 LKS
-698 ELVARAKSE
+698 S
-707 AKLVKLA
+707 LA
-714 GNPEKQAQTA
+714 S
-724 AKEEARQ
+724 
-731 AKAMTK
+731 
-737 LQGELAKRVGR
+737 RVQR
-748 SANPSWW
+748 SANPRWW
-755 HRFKK
+755 HKWL

>member
-1 MGAAGDSIDTES
+1 MSAAKETLDGASALIGEEEEQID
-13 DPLGMLSPTEETA
+13 ETK
-26 DESQLSWREK
+26 LSWRER
-36 RRLRKERKQQ
+36 RRLNKQRKAEAKKRK
-46 EQARKV
+46 A
-52 AEKAGVIH
+52 AEKDGVIH

-67 ELGEDFEEL
+67 EIGEDFEEL
-76 DTYPVSPPFSYV
+76 DTYPVRPPFSYV
-88 RILFDKRDYSRF
+88 RVLFDKRDYSRF
-100 YYVVEPKASEQE
+100 YYVVEPKASKQE
-112 KQDLQTIQDV
+112 KEDLQTIKDV
-122 LQRALNISRETLE
+122 LQRALNIERDTLDE
-135 EGQDEFLHQAVDD
+135 SQEEFLKQAVDD
-148 ILDAYRLPSRKSNRE
+148 ILDSYRLKSRKSNRE

-168 IERDLVGY
+168 IERDLIGY
-176 GRIDTM
+176 GKIDTM
-182 MHDPNIEDVSCD
+182 MQDTNIEDVSCD
-194 GPGVEVF
+194 GPGVEIF

-212 NVLWTDEFE
+212 NVMWEDE
-221 LERYII
+221 LELEQYII

-282 DLLDFK
+282 DLLEFK
-288 TYSAM
+288 TFSSM

-355 TREGF
+355 TRQGF
-360 GGESAMAGVK
+360 GGESAGSGVK
-370 APGVVDMYDLLRA
+370 AAGEVDMYDLLRA

-439 RVLIPSLDA
+439 RVLIPALDG

-461 VRRGKNIV
+461 VRRNKGII

-486 FRWDNK
+486 FRWDN
-492 TDEFVFTGKSYVF
+492 TVDEFVFTGKSYIF

-528 VLEWCLKKGIRDFRD
+528 VIEWCLKKGIRDYKD
-543 FARVVSEYYVHP
+543 FARVVAEYYVHP
-555 EDVMRQVYADLQVGG
+555 EDVMRQVYEDMQVGG
-570 RRRRRRAVQRDL
+570 KKRRRKVEDRDL
-582 DLSGVRE
+582 DLSSS
-589 EAEGV
+589 
-594 DLTEF
+594 DD
-599 PTGVQQKFQ
+599 
-608 KRMAQ
+608 
-613 EEARRAKA
+613 A
-621 EVSITDAAEEAR
+621 EVDVSDFPPKVRQKYQTR
-633 PALEAKETAQRAKA
+633 EAKE
-647 EAKLDRDLLKAQ
+647 Q
-659 ARYAPLR
+659 A
-666 QLGPIAAQL
+666 
-675 GLADVSNLSVVRE
+675 
-688 AGRLLKSCNR
+688 
-698 ELVARAKSE
+698 ARAKSD
-707 AKLVKLA
+707 AKIS
-714 GNPEKQAQTA
+714 QTDDPTKRA
-724 AKEEARQ
+724 NLIAKEEQRRAKVEARLESDQLKDQ
-731 AKAMTK
+731 AYYVPLKQLK
-737 LQGELAKRVGR
+737 PLAKQISLGDVSSLNEVEGRRMLKDVRSEMNKKSKAETNISKLDASDKKEKAISSEEERASKALNSLKAKLANRVQR
-748 SANPSWW
+748 SANPRWW
-755 HRFKK
+755 HSWL

>member
-1 MGAAGDSIDTES
+1 MSASKETLDAGSTLIEEES
-13 DPLGMLSPTEETA
+13 QEV
-26 DESQLSWREK
+26 DESKLSWLER
-36 RRLRKERKQQ
+36 RRLKKQRAAAQ
-46 EQARKV
+46 KS
-52 AEKAGVIH
+52 GVIH

-67 ELGEDFEEL
+67 EIGEDFEEL
-76 DTYPVSPPFSYV
+76 DTYPVRPPFSYV
-88 RILFDKRDYSRF
+88 RVLFDKRDYSRF
-100 YYVVEPKASEQE
+100 YYVVEPKASKQE
-112 KQDLQTIQDV
+112 LEDLDTIKTV
-122 LQRALNISRETLE
+122 LQRALNINRETLE
-135 EGQDEFLHQAVDD
+135 ETQEDFLKQAVDD
-148 ILDAYRLPSRKSNRE
+148 ILNSYRLPSRKSNRA

-168 IERDLVGY
+168 IERDMIGY
-176 GRIDTM
+176 GKIETM
-182 MHDPNIEDVSCD
+182 MRDPNIEDVSCD
-194 GPGVEVF
+194 GPGVEIF

-212 NVLWTDEFE
+212 NVMWEDE
-221 LERYII
+221 LELEQYII

-255 MTLGREVSTKGST
+255 MTLGREVSTRGST

-282 DLLDFK
+282 DLLEFK
-288 TYSAM
+288 TFSSM

-355 TREGF
+355 TRQGF
-360 GGESAMAGVK
+360 GGEGSSGGGKAAGE
-370 APGVVDMYDLLRA
+370 VDMYDLLRA

-393 VGEIRGAEAYVL
+393 VGEIRGEEAYVL

-439 RVLIPSLDA
+439 RVLIPALDG

-461 VRRGKNIV
+461 VRRNKAIV

-492 TDEFVFTGKSYVF
+492 IDEYVFTGKSYIF

-528 VLEWCLKKGIRDFRD
+528 VIEWCLKKGIRDYKD
-543 FARVVSEYYVHP
+543 FARVVAEYYVHP
-555 EDVMRQVYADLQVGG
+555 EDVMRQVYEDMQVGG
-570 RRRRRRAVQRDL
+570 KKRRRKVEERNL
-582 DLSGVRE
+582 DLSSENDDVDVGDFPPNVR
-589 EAEGV
+589 
-594 DLTEF
+594 
-599 PTGVQQKFQ
+599 QKYQ
-608 KRMAQ
+608 KR
-613 EEARRAKA
+613 
-621 EVSITDAAEEAR
+621 
-633 PALEAKETAQRAKA
+633 EAKEQATRAKNDAKVSQTDDPTKRSKLISNEETRRDKVEIKLQNDLLKDQAYYVPLKQLTPLAKEIDLGDISSLNEVEGRRMLNGVRSELNKRASAAVKIEKSSDDMQRAKA
-647 EAKLDRDLLKAQ
+647 VE
-659 ARYAPLR
+659 
-666 QLGPIAAQL
+666 
-675 GLADVSNLSVVRE
+675 N
-688 AGRLLKSCNR
+688 
-698 ELVARAKSE
+698 
-707 AKLVKLA
+707 
-714 GNPEKQAQTA
+714 
-724 AKEEARQ
+724 EEARMS
-731 AKAMTK
+731 KAMVGLK
-737 LQGELAKRVGR
+737 SSLANRVQR
-748 SANPSWW
+748 SANPRWW
-755 HRFKK
+755 HKWL

>member
-1 MGAAGDSIDTES
+1 MSASKETLDAGSS
-13 DPLGMLSPTEETA
+13 LLGEEEQI
-26 DESQLSWREK
+26 DESKLSWLQR
-36 RRLRKERKQQ
+36 RRLRKKRAAAAKD
-46 EQARKV
+46 
-52 AEKAGVIH
+52 GVIH

-67 ELGEDFEEL
+67 EIGEDFEEL
-76 DTYPVSPPFSYV
+76 DTYPVYPPFSYV
-88 RILFDKRDYSRF
+88 RVLFDKRDYSRF
-100 YYVVEPKASEQE
+100 YYVVEPKATKQEQE
-112 KQDLQTIQDV
+112 DLDTIKEV
-122 LQRALNISRETLE
+122 LQRALNINRETL
-135 EGQDEFLHQAVDD
+135 DESQEDFLKQAVDD
-148 ILDAYRLPSRKSNRE
+148 ILDSYRLKSRKSNRA

-168 IERDLVGY
+168 IERDLIGY
-176 GRIDTM
+176 GKIDTM
-182 MHDPNIEDVSCD
+182 MRDPNIEDVSCD
-194 GPGVEVF
+194 GPGVEIF

-212 NVLWTDEFE
+212 NVMWEDE
-221 LERYII
+221 LELEQYII

-282 DLLDFK
+282 DLLEFK
-288 TYSAM
+288 TFSSM

-355 TREGF
+355 TRQGF
-360 GGESAMAGVK
+360 GGEGSATGGKAAGE
-370 APGVVDMYDLLRA
+370 VDMYDLLRA

-439 RVLIPSLDA
+439 RVLIPALDG

-461 VRRGKNIV
+461 VRRNKGII

-486 FRWDNK
+486 FRWDN
-492 TDEFVFTGKSYVF
+492 TVDEFVFTGKSYIF

-528 VLEWCLKKGIRDFRD
+528 VIEWCLKKGIRDYKD
-543 FARVVSEYYVHP
+543 FARVVAEYYVHP
-555 EDVMRQVYADLQVGG
+555 EDVMRQVYEDMQVGG
-570 RRRRRRAVQRDL
+570 KKRRRKVEDRDL
-582 DLSGVRE
+582 DLSREDDEVDVGDFPPKVR
-589 EAEGV
+589 
-594 DLTEF
+594 
-599 PTGVQQKFQ
+599 QKYQ
-608 KRMAQ
+608 KR
-613 EEARRAKA
+613 
-621 EVSITDAAEEAR
+621 
-633 PALEAKETAQRAKA
+633 EAKEQATRAKND
-647 EAKLDRDLLKAQ
+647 AKISQTDDPTKRSKLIANEESRREKVEIKLQNDLLKDQ
-659 ARYAPLR
+659 AYYAPLK
-666 QLGPIAAQL
+666 QLTPLAKDIDL
-675 GLADVSNLSVVRE
+675 GDVSSLNEVEGRRMLNNVRSE
-688 AGRLLKSCNR
+688 LNKRSKSAAKIEKFEGDKRSKAVENEESRIAKALVSLKS
-698 ELVARAKSE
+698 S
-707 AKLVKLA
+707 LA
-714 GNPEKQAQTA
+714 S
-724 AKEEARQ
+724 
-731 AKAMTK
+731 
-737 LQGELAKRVGR
+737 RVQR
-748 SANPSWW
+748 SANPRWW
-755 HRFKK
+755 HKWL

>member
-1 MGAAGDSIDTES
+1 MSASKETLDAGSS
-13 DPLGMLSPTEETA
+13 LLGEEEQI
-26 DESQLSWREK
+26 DESKLSWLQR
-36 RRLRKERKQQ
+36 RRLRKKRAAAAKD
-46 EQARKV
+46 
-52 AEKAGVIH
+52 GVIH

-67 ELGEDFEEL
+67 EIGEDFEEL
-76 DTYPVSPPFSYV
+76 DTYPVYPPFSYV
-88 RILFDKRDYSRF
+88 RVLFDKRDYSRF
-100 YYVVEPKASEQE
+100 YYVVEPKATKQEQE
-112 KQDLQTIQDV
+112 DLDTIKEV
-122 LQRALNISRETLE
+122 LQRALNINRETL
-135 EGQDEFLHQAVDD
+135 DESQEDFLKQAVDD
-148 ILDAYRLPSRKSNRE
+148 ILDSYRLKSRKSNRA

-168 IERDLVGY
+168 IERDLIGY
-176 GRIDTM
+176 GKIDTM
-182 MHDPNIEDVSCD
+182 MRDPNIEDVSCD
-194 GPGVEVF
+194 GPGVEIF

-212 NVLWTDEFE
+212 NVMWEDE
-221 LERYII
+221 LELEQYII

-282 DLLDFK
+282 DLLEFK
-288 TYSAM
+288 TFSSM

-355 TREGF
+355 TRQGF
-360 GGESAMAGVK
+360 GGEGSATGGKAAGE
-370 APGVVDMYDLLRA
+370 VDMYDLLRA

-439 RVLIPSLDA
+439 RVLIPALDG

-461 VRRGKNIV
+461 VRRNKGII

-486 FRWDNK
+486 FRWDNSV
-492 TDEFVFTGKSYVF
+492 DEFVFTGKSYIF

-528 VLEWCLKKGIRDFRD
+528 VIEWCLKKGIRDYKD
-543 FARVVSEYYVHP
+543 FARVVAEYYVHP
-555 EDVMRQVYADLQVGG
+555 EDVMRQVYEDMQVGG
-570 RRRRRRAVQRDL
+570 KKRRRKVEDRDL
-582 DLSGVRE
+582 DLSREDDEVDVGDFPPKVR
-589 EAEGV
+589 
-594 DLTEF
+594 
-599 PTGVQQKFQ
+599 QKYQ
-608 KRMAQ
+608 KR
-613 EEARRAKA
+613 
-621 EVSITDAAEEAR
+621 
-633 PALEAKETAQRAKA
+633 EAKEQATRAKND
-647 EAKLDRDLLKAQ
+647 AKISQTDDPTKRSKLIANEESRREKVEIKLQNDLLKDQ
-659 ARYAPLR
+659 AYYAPLK
-666 QLGPIAAQL
+666 QLTPLAKDIDL
-675 GLADVSNLSVVRE
+675 GDVSSLNEVEGRRMLNNVRSE
-688 AGRLLKSCNR
+688 LNKRSKSAAKIEKLEGDKRSKAVENEESRIAKALVGLKS
-698 ELVARAKSE
+698 S
-707 AKLVKLA
+707 LA
-714 GNPEKQAQTA
+714 S
-724 AKEEARQ
+724 
-731 AKAMTK
+731 
-737 LQGELAKRVGR
+737 RVQR
-748 SANPSWW
+748 SANPRWW
-755 HRFKK
+755 HKWL

>member
-1 MGAAGDSIDTES
+1 MSASKETLDAGSSLI
-13 DPLGMLSPTEETA
+13 EEEA
-26 DESQLSWREK
+26 QEVDESKLSWLER
-36 RRLRKERKQQ
+36 RRLKKQRAAAQ
-46 EQARKV
+46 KS
-52 AEKAGVIH
+52 GVIH

-67 ELGEDFEEL
+67 EIGEDFEEL
-76 DTYPVSPPFSYV
+76 DTYPVHPPFSYV
-88 RILFDKRDYSRF
+88 RVLFDKRDYSRF
-100 YYVVEPKASEQE
+100 YYVVEPKASKQE
-112 KQDLQTIQDV
+112 LEDLDTIKTV
-122 LQRALNISRETLE
+122 LQRALNINRETLE
-135 EGQDEFLHQAVDD
+135 ETQEDFLKQAVDD
-148 ILDAYRLPSRKSNRE
+148 ILNSYRLPSRKSNRA

-168 IERDLVGY
+168 IERDMIGY
-176 GRIDTM
+176 GKIETM
-182 MHDPNIEDVSCD
+182 MRDPNIEDVSCD
-194 GPGVEVF
+194 GPGVEIF

-212 NVLWTDEFE
+212 NVMWEDELE

-282 DLLDFK
+282 DLLEFK
-288 TYSAM
+288 TFSSM

-355 TREGF
+355 TRQGF
-360 GGESAMAGVK
+360 GGEGSSGGGKAAGE
-370 APGVVDMYDLLRA
+370 VDMYDLLRA

-393 VGEIRGAEAYVL
+393 VGEIRGEEAYVL

-439 RVLIPSLDA
+439 RVLIPALDG
-448 ISIQIQTRVGGKR
+448 ISIQIQTRISGKR
-461 VRRGKNIV
+461 VRRNKAIV

-492 TDEFVFTGKSYVF
+492 TDEYVFTGKSYIF

-528 VLEWCLKKGIRDFRD
+528 VIEWCLKKGIRDYKD
-543 FARVVSEYYVHP
+543 FARVVAEYYVHP
-555 EDVMRQVYADLQVGG
+555 EDVMRQVYEDMQVGG
-570 RRRRRRAVQRDL
+570 KKRRRKVEDRDL
-582 DLSGVRE
+582 DLSSEDDDDVDVGDFPPNVR
-589 EAEGV
+589 
-594 DLTEF
+594 
-599 PTGVQQKFQ
+599 QKYQ
-608 KRMAQ
+608 KR
-613 EEARRAKA
+613 
-621 EVSITDAAEEAR
+621 
-633 PALEAKETAQRAKA
+633 EAKEQATRAKND
-647 EAKLDRDLLKAQ
+647 AKVSQTDDPTKRSKFISNEEIRRDKIEIKLQNDLLKDQ
-659 ARYAPLR
+659 AYYVPLK
-666 QLGPIAAQL
+666 QLIPLAKEIDLGDISSLNEVEGRRMLKGVRSELNKRVSAAVKIEKSSDDMQRVKAVENEETRMSKAMV
-675 GLADVSNLSVVRE
+675 GLKSNL
-688 AGRLLKSCNR
+688 ANR
-698 ELVARAKSE
+698 V
-707 AKLVKLA
+707 
-714 GNPEKQAQTA
+714 Q
-724 AKEEARQ
+724 
-731 AKAMTK
+731 
-737 LQGELAKRVGR
+737 R
-748 SANPSWW
+748 SANPRWW
-755 HRFKK
+755 HKWL

>member
-1 MGAAGDSIDTES
+1 MSASKETLDAGSS
-13 DPLGMLSPTEETA
+13 LLGEEQQI
-26 DESQLSWREK
+26 DESKLSWLQ
-36 RRLRKERKQQ
+36 RRKLRKQR
-46 EQARKV
+46 AA
-52 AEKAGVIH
+52 AEKDGVIH

-67 ELGEDFEEL
+67 EIGEDFEEL
-76 DTYPVSPPFSYV
+76 DTYPVYPPFSYV
-88 RILFDKRDYSRF
+88 RVLFDKRDYSRF
-100 YYVVEPKASEQE
+100 YYVVEPKASKQEQE
-112 KQDLQTIQDV
+112 DLDTIKTV
-122 LQRALNISRETLE
+122 LQRALNINRETLE
-135 EGQDEFLHQAVDD
+135 ETQEDFLKQAVDD
-148 ILDAYRLPSRKSNRE
+148 ILDSYRLKSRKSNRA
-163 KIHYY
+163 KIHYF
-168 IERDLVGY
+168 IERDLIGY
-176 GRIDTM
+176 GKIDTM
-182 MHDPNIEDVSCD
+182 MRDPNIEDVSCD
-194 GPGVEVF
+194 GPGVEIF

-212 NVLWTDEFE
+212 NVMWEDE
-221 LERYII
+221 LELEQYII

-282 DLLDFK
+282 DLLEFK
-288 TYSAM
+288 TFSSM

-355 TREGF
+355 TRQGF
-360 GGESAMAGVK
+360 GGEGSAGGGKAAGE
-370 APGVVDMYDLLRA
+370 VDMYDLLRA

-439 RVLIPSLDA
+439 RVLIPALNG

-461 VRRGKNIV
+461 VRRNKGII

-486 FRWDNK
+486 FRWDN
-492 TDEFVFTGKSYVF
+492 TVDEYIFTGKSYIF

-528 VLEWCLKKGIRDFRD
+528 VIEWCLKKGIRDYKD
-543 FARVVSEYYVHP
+543 FARVVAEYYVHP
-555 EDVMRQVYADLQVGG
+555 EDVMRQVYEDMQVGG
-570 RRRRRRAVQRDL
+570 KKRRKKVADRDM
-582 DLSGVRE
+582 DLSRDEEEVDVADFPPKVRQKYQTR
-589 EAEGV
+589 EAKEQATRAKN
-594 DLTEF
+594 DANISKTDD
-599 PTGVQQKFQ
+599 PT
-608 KRMAQ
+608 KRSKLIAN
-613 EEARRAKA
+613 EEARREKVETRLQNDLLKDQAYYVPLKQLTPLAKDIDLGDVSSLNDVEGRRMLKNVRA
-621 EVSITDAAEEAR
+621 E
-633 PALEAKETAQRAKA
+633 LNKRAKA
-647 EAKLDRDLLKAQ
+647 TMNIEKLTDEKRSKAVEAEESRVNKAM
-659 ARYAPLR
+659 
-666 QLGPIAAQL
+666 I
-675 GLADVSNLSVVRE
+675 S
-688 AGRLLKSCNR
+688 LKSSLANR
-698 ELVARAKSE
+698 V
-707 AKLVKLA
+707 
-714 GNPEKQAQTA
+714 Q
-724 AKEEARQ
+724 
-731 AKAMTK
+731 
-737 LQGELAKRVGR
+737 R
-748 SANPSWW
+748 SANPRWW
-755 HRFKK
+755 HKWL

>member
-1 MGAAGDSIDTES
+1 MSASKETLDAGSS
-13 DPLGMLSPTEETA
+13 LLGEEEQI
-26 DESQLSWREK
+26 DESKLSWLQR
-36 RRLRKERKQQ
+36 RRLRKKRAAAK
-46 EQARKV
+46 KD
-52 AEKAGVIH
+52 GVIH

-67 ELGEDFEEL
+67 EIGEDFEEL
-76 DTYPVSPPFSYV
+76 DTYPVYPPFSYV
-88 RILFDKRDYSRF
+88 RVLFDKRDYSRF
-100 YYVVEPKASEQE
+100 YYVVEPKATKQEQE
-112 KQDLQTIQDV
+112 DLDTIKEV
-122 LQRALNISRETLE
+122 LQRALNINRETL
-135 EGQDEFLHQAVDD
+135 DESQEDFLKQAVDD
-148 ILDAYRLPSRKSNRE
+148 ILDTYRLKSRKSNRA
-163 KIHYY
+163 KIHYF
-168 IERDLVGY
+168 IERDLIGY
-176 GRIDTM
+176 GKIDTM
-182 MHDPNIEDVSCD
+182 MRDPNIEDVSCD
-194 GPGVEVF
+194 GPGVEIF

-212 NVLWTDEFE
+212 NVMWEDE
-221 LERYII
+221 LELEQYII

-282 DLLDFK
+282 DLLEFK
-288 TYSAM
+288 TFSSM

-355 TREGF
+355 TRQGF
-360 GGESAMAGVK
+360 GGEGSATGGKAAGE
-370 APGVVDMYDLLRA
+370 VDMYDLLRA

-439 RVLIPSLDA
+439 RVLIPALDG

-461 VRRGKNIV
+461 VRRNKGII

-486 FRWDNK
+486 FRWDN
-492 TDEFVFTGKSYVF
+492 TVDEFVFTGKSYIF

-528 VLEWCLKKGIRDFRD
+528 VIEWCLKKGIRDYKD
-543 FARVVSEYYVHP
+543 FARVVAEYYVHP
-555 EDVMRQVYADLQVGG
+555 EDVMRQVYEDMQVGG
-570 RRRRRRAVQRDL
+570 KKRRRKVEDRDL
-582 DLSGVRE
+582 DLSREDDEVDVGDFPPKVR
-589 EAEGV
+589 
-594 DLTEF
+594 
-599 PTGVQQKFQ
+599 QKYQ
-608 KRMAQ
+608 KREAKEQATRAKNDAKISQTDDPTKRSKLIANEETRREKVDIKLQNDLLKDQAYYVPLKQLTPLAKDIDLGDVSSLNEVEGRRMLNNVRSELNKRSKSAAKIEKLEGDKRSKAVEN
-613 EEARRAKA
+613 EEARIAKA
-621 EVSITDAAEEAR
+621 LVS
-633 PALEAKETAQRAKA
+633 
-647 EAKLDRDLLKAQ
+647 
-659 ARYAPLR
+659 
-666 QLGPIAAQL
+666 
-675 GLADVSNLSVVRE
+675 
-688 AGRLLKSCNR
+688 LKS
-698 ELVARAKSE
+698 S
-707 AKLVKLA
+707 LA
-714 GNPEKQAQTA
+714 S
-724 AKEEARQ
+724 
-731 AKAMTK
+731 
-737 LQGELAKRVGR
+737 RVQR
-748 SANPSWW
+748 SANPRWW
-755 HRFKK
+755 HKWL

>member
-1 MGAAGDSIDTES
+1 MSASKETLDAGSTLI
-13 DPLGMLSPTEETA
+13 EEEA
-26 DESQLSWREK
+26 QEVDESKLSWLER
-36 RRLRKERKQQ
+36 RRLKKQRAAAQ
-46 EQARKV
+46 KS
-52 AEKAGVIH
+52 GVIH

-67 ELGEDFEEL
+67 EIGEDFEEL
-76 DTYPVSPPFSYV
+76 DTYPVRPPFSYV
-88 RILFDKRDYSRF
+88 RVLFDKRDYSRF
-100 YYVVEPKASEQE
+100 YYVVEPKASQQE
-112 KQDLQTIQDV
+112 LDDLDTIKTV
-122 LQRALNISRETLE
+122 LQRALNINRETL
-135 EGQDEFLHQAVDD
+135 DETQEDFLKQAVDD
-148 ILDAYRLPSRKSNRE
+148 ILNSYRLPSRKSNRA

-168 IERDLVGY
+168 IERDLIGY
-176 GRIDTM
+176 GKIETM
-182 MHDPNIEDVSCD
+182 MRDPNIEDVSCD
-194 GPGVEVF
+194 GPGVEIF

-212 NVLWTDEFE
+212 NVMWEDE
-221 LERYII
+221 LELEQYII

-282 DLLDFK
+282 DLLEFK
-288 TYSAM
+288 TFSSM

-355 TREGF
+355 TRQGF
-360 GGESAMAGVK
+360 GGEGSATGGKAAGE
-370 APGVVDMYDLLRA
+370 VDMYDLLRA

-393 VGEIRGAEAYVL
+393 VGEIRGEEAYVL

-439 RVLIPSLDA
+439 RVLIPALDG

-461 VRRGKNIV
+461 VRRNKAIV

-486 FRWDNK
+486 FRWDN
-492 TDEFVFTGKSYVF
+492 TIDEYVFTGKSYIF

-528 VLEWCLKKGIRDFRD
+528 VIEWCLKKGIRDYKD
-543 FARVVSEYYVHP
+543 FARVVAEYYVHP
-555 EDVMRQVYADLQVGG
+555 EDVMRQVYEDMQVGG
-570 RRRRRRAVQRDL
+570 KKRRRKVEDRDL
-582 DLSGVRE
+582 DLSSDEDEVDVGDFPPKVRQKYQTRQAKEQATRAKNDAKVSQTDDPTKRSKLISNEEIRRDKVEIKLQNDLLKDQAYYVPLKQLTPLAKEIDLGDVSSLNEVEGRRMLNGVRSE
-589 EAEGV
+589 
-594 DLTEF
+594 LN
-599 PTGVQQKFQ
+599 
-608 KRMAQ
+608 KRAS
-613 EEARRAKA
+613 AAAKIEKA
-621 EVSITDAAEEAR
+621 SDDM
-633 PALEAKETAQRAKA
+633 QRAKA
-647 EAKLDRDLLKAQ
+647 VENEESRMSKAMI
-659 ARYAPLR
+659 
-666 QLGPIAAQL
+666 G
-675 GLADVSNLSVVRE
+675 
-688 AGRLLKSCNR
+688 LKSSLANR
-698 ELVARAKSE
+698 V
-707 AKLVKLA
+707 
-714 GNPEKQAQTA
+714 Q
-724 AKEEARQ
+724 
-731 AKAMTK
+731 
-737 LQGELAKRVGR
+737 R
-748 SANPSWW
+748 SANPRWW
-755 HRFKK
+755 HKWL

>member
-1 MGAAGDSIDTES
+1 MSASKETLDAGSSLI
-13 DPLGMLSPTEETA
+13 EEEA
-26 DESQLSWREK
+26 QEVDESKLSWLER
-36 RRLRKERKQQ
+36 RRLKKQRAAAQ
-46 EQARKV
+46 KS
-52 AEKAGVIH
+52 GVIH

-67 ELGEDFEEL
+67 EIGEDFEEL
-76 DTYPVSPPFSYV
+76 DTYPVHPPFSYV
-88 RILFDKRDYSRF
+88 RVLFDKRDYSRF
-100 YYVVEPKASEQE
+100 YYVVEPKASKQE
-112 KQDLQTIQDV
+112 LDDLETIKTV
-122 LQRALNISRETLE
+122 LQRALNINRETLE
-135 EGQDEFLHQAVDD
+135 ETQEDFLKQAVDD
-148 ILDAYRLPSRKSNRE
+148 ILNSYRLPSRKSNRA

-168 IERDLVGY
+168 IERDLIGY
-176 GRIDTM
+176 GKIETM
-182 MHDPNIEDVSCD
+182 MRDPNIEDVSCD
-194 GPGVEVF
+194 GPGVEIF

-212 NVLWTDEFE
+212 NVMWEDELE

-282 DLLDFK
+282 DLLEFK
-288 TYSAM
+288 TFSSM

-355 TREGF
+355 TRQGF
-360 GGESAMAGVK
+360 GGEGSSGGGKAAGE
-370 APGVVDMYDLLRA
+370 VDMYDLLRA

-393 VGEIRGAEAYVL
+393 VGEIRGEEAYVL

-439 RVLIPSLDA
+439 RVLIPALDG
-448 ISIQIQTRVGGKR
+448 ISIQIQTRISGKR
-461 VRRGKNIV
+461 VRRNKAIV

-492 TDEFVFTGKSYVF
+492 TDEYVFTGKSYIF

-528 VLEWCLKKGIRDFRD
+528 VIEWCLKKGIRDYKD
-543 FARVVSEYYVHP
+543 FARVVAEYYVHP
-555 EDVMRQVYADLQVGG
+555 EDVMRQVYEDMQVGG
-570 RRRRRRAVQRDL
+570 KKRRRKVEDRDL
-582 DLSGVRE
+582 DLSSEDDDDVDVGDFPPKVR
-589 EAEGV
+589 
-594 DLTEF
+594 
-599 PTGVQQKFQ
+599 QKYQ
-608 KRMAQ
+608 KR
-613 EEARRAKA
+613 
-621 EVSITDAAEEAR
+621 
-633 PALEAKETAQRAKA
+633 EAKEQATRAKNDAKVSQTDDPTKRSKLISNEEIRRDKIEIKLQNDLLKDQAYYVPLKQLIPLAKEIDLGDISSLNEVEGRRMLKGVRSELNKRVSAAVKIEKSSDDMQRAKA
-647 EAKLDRDLLKAQ
+647 VENEETRMSKAMI
-659 ARYAPLR
+659 
-666 QLGPIAAQL
+666 G
-675 GLADVSNLSVVRE
+675 
-688 AGRLLKSCNR
+688 LKSSLANR
-698 ELVARAKSE
+698 V
-707 AKLVKLA
+707 
-714 GNPEKQAQTA
+714 Q
-724 AKEEARQ
+724 
-731 AKAMTK
+731 
-737 LQGELAKRVGR
+737 R
-748 SANPSWW
+748 SANPRWW
-755 HRFKK
+755 HKWL

>member
-1 MGAAGDSIDTES
+1 MSASKETLDAGSS
-13 DPLGMLSPTEETA
+13 LLGDEQEI
-26 DESQLSWREK
+26 DESKLSWLQ
-36 RRLRKERKQQ
+36 RRKLRKQR
-46 EQARKV
+46 AA

-67 ELGEDFEEL
+67 EIGEDFEEL
-76 DTYPVSPPFSYV
+76 DTYPVYPPFSYV
-88 RILFDKRDYSRF
+88 RVLFDKRDYSRF
-100 YYVVEPKASEQE
+100 YYVVEPKASKQEQE
-112 KQDLQTIQDV
+112 DLDTIKEV
-122 LQRALNISRETLE
+122 LQRALNINRETL
-135 EGQDEFLHQAVDD
+135 DENQEDFLKQAVDD
-148 ILDAYRLPSRKSNRE
+148 ILNSYRLKSRKSNRA
-163 KIHYY
+163 KIHYF
-168 IERDLVGY
+168 IERDLIGY
-176 GRIDTM
+176 GKIDTM
-182 MHDPNIEDVSCD
+182 MRDPNIEDVSCD
-194 GPGVEVF
+194 GPGVEIF

-212 NVLWTDEFE
+212 NVMWEDE
-221 LERYII
+221 LELEQYII

-282 DLLDFK
+282 DLLEFK
-288 TYSAM
+288 TFSSM

-355 TREGF
+355 TRQGF
-360 GGESAMAGVK
+360 GGEGSAEGGKAAGE
-370 APGVVDMYDLLRA
+370 VDMYDLLRA

-439 RVLIPSLDA
+439 RVLIPALDG

-461 VRRGKNIV
+461 VRRNKGII

-486 FRWDNK
+486 FRWDN
-492 TDEFVFTGKSYVF
+492 TVDEFVFTGKSYIF

-528 VLEWCLKKGIRDFRD
+528 VIEWCLKKSIRDYKD
-543 FARVVSEYYVHP
+543 FARVVAEYYVHP
-555 EDVMRQVYADLQVGG
+555 EDVMRQVYEDMQVGG
-570 RRRRRRAVQRDL
+570 KKRRRKVEDRDM
-582 DLSGVRE
+582 DLSRDDEDVDVGDFPPKVRQKYQKREAKEQATRAKNDAKISQTDDPTKRSKLIANE
-589 EAEGV
+589 ESRREKVEIRLQNDLLKDQAYYVPLKQLTPLAKEV
-594 DLTEF
+594 DLGDVSSLNDVE
-599 PTGVQQKFQ
+599 GRRMLKNVRAELN
-608 KRMAQ
+608 KRAKAVAKIESLADDKRAKAVES
-613 EEARRAKA
+613 EEARVAKA
-621 EVSITDAAEEAR
+621 LVS
-633 PALEAKETAQRAKA
+633 
-647 EAKLDRDLLKAQ
+647 
-659 ARYAPLR
+659 
-666 QLGPIAAQL
+666 
-675 GLADVSNLSVVRE
+675 
-688 AGRLLKSCNR
+688 LKSSLANR
-698 ELVARAKSE
+698 V
-707 AKLVKLA
+707 
-714 GNPEKQAQTA
+714 Q
-724 AKEEARQ
+724 
-731 AKAMTK
+731 
-737 LQGELAKRVGR
+737 R
-748 SANPSWW
+748 SANPRWW
-755 HRFKK
+755 HKWL

>member
-1 MGAAGDSIDTES
+1 MSAAKETMDGASALIGEEEEQID
-13 DPLGMLSPTEETA
+13 ETK
-26 DESQLSWREK
+26 LSWRER
-36 RRLRKERKQQ
+36 RRLNKQRKAEAKKRK
-46 EQARKV
+46 A
-52 AEKAGVIH
+52 AEKDGVIH

-67 ELGEDFEEL
+67 EIGEDFEEL
-76 DTYPVSPPFSYV
+76 DTYPVRPPFSYV
-88 RILFDKRDYSRF
+88 RVLFDKRDYSRF
-100 YYVVEPKASEQE
+100 YYVVEPKASKQE
-112 KQDLQTIQDV
+112 NEDLQTIKDV
-122 LQRALNISRETLE
+122 LQRALNIERDTL
-135 EGQDEFLHQAVDD
+135 DESQEDFLKQAVDD
-148 ILDAYRLPSRKSNRE
+148 ILDSYRLKSRKSNRQ

-168 IERDLVGY
+168 IERDLIGY
-176 GRIDTM
+176 GKIDTM
-182 MHDPNIEDVSCD
+182 MKDPNIEDVSCD
-194 GPGVEVF
+194 GPGVEIF

-212 NVLWTDEFE
+212 NVMWEDE
-221 LERYII
+221 LELEQYII

-282 DLLDFK
+282 DLLEFK
-288 TYSAM
+288 TFSSM

-355 TREGF
+355 TRQGF
-360 GGESAMAGVK
+360 GGESAGSGTK
-370 APGVVDMYDLLRA
+370 APGEVDMYDLLRA

-439 RVLIPSLDA
+439 RVLIPALDG

-461 VRRGKNIV
+461 VRRNKGII

-486 FRWDNK
+486 FRWDN
-492 TDEFVFTGKSYVF
+492 TVDEYIFTGKSYIF

-528 VLEWCLKKGIRDFRD
+528 VIEWCLKKGIRDYKD
-543 FARVVSEYYVHP
+543 FARVVAEYYVHP
-555 EDVMRQVYADLQVGG
+555 EDVMRRVYEDMQVGG
-570 RRRRRRAVQRDL
+570 KKRRRKVEDRDL
-582 DLSGVRE
+582 DLSRSDDSEVDVSDFPPKVR
-589 EAEGV
+589 
-594 DLTEF
+594 
-599 PTGVQQKFQ
+599 QKYQ
-608 KRMAQ
+608 TR
-613 EEARRAKA
+613 
-621 EVSITDAAEEAR
+621 
-633 PALEAKETAQRAKA
+633 EAKEQASRAKND
-647 EAKLDRDLLKAQ
+647 AKISQTDDPTKRANLIAKEEQRRTKVETKLQNDLLKDQ
-659 ARYAPLR
+659 AYYVPLK
-666 QLGPIAAQL
+666 QLKPLAKQISL
-675 GLADVSNLSVVRE
+675 GDVSSLNEVEGRRMLKDVRSE
-688 AGRLLKSCNR
+688 MNKKSKAETKISKLDASDKKEKAISSEEERASKALNSLK
-698 ELVARAKSE
+698 
-707 AKLVKLA
+707 AKLA
-714 GNPEKQAQTA
+714 N
-724 AKEEARQ
+724 
-731 AKAMTK
+731 
-737 LQGELAKRVGR
+737 RVQR
-748 SANPSWW
+748 SANPRWW
-755 HRFKK
+755 HSWL

>member
-1 MGAAGDSIDTES
+1 MSASKETLDAGSNL
-13 DPLGMLSPTEETA
+13 LGEEEQI
-26 DESQLSWREK
+26 DESKLSWLQR
-36 RRLRKERKQQ
+36 RRLRKKRAAAK
-46 EQARKV
+46 KD
-52 AEKAGVIH
+52 GVIH

-67 ELGEDFEEL
+67 EIGEDFEEL
-76 DTYPVSPPFSYV
+76 DTYPVYPPFSYV
-88 RILFDKRDYSRF
+88 RVLFDKRDYSRF
-100 YYVVEPKASEQE
+100 YYVVEPKATKQEQE
-112 KQDLQTIQDV
+112 DLDTIKEV
-122 LQRALNISRETLE
+122 LQRALNINRETL
-135 EGQDEFLHQAVDD
+135 DESQEDFLKQAVDD
-148 ILDAYRLPSRKSNRE
+148 ILDSYRLKSRKSNRA
-163 KIHYY
+163 KIHYF
-168 IERDLVGY
+168 IERDLIGY
-176 GRIDTM
+176 GKIDTM
-182 MHDPNIEDVSCD
+182 MRDPNIEDVSCD
-194 GPGVEVF
+194 GPGVEIF

-212 NVLWTDEFE
+212 NVMWEDE
-221 LERYII
+221 LELEQYII

-282 DLLDFK
+282 DLLEFK
-288 TYSAM
+288 TFSSM

-355 TREGF
+355 TRQGF
-360 GGESAMAGVK
+360 GGEGSATGGKAAGE
-370 APGVVDMYDLLRA
+370 VDMYDLLRA

-439 RVLIPSLDA
+439 RVLIPALDG

-461 VRRGKNIV
+461 VRRNKGII

-486 FRWDNK
+486 FRWDN
-492 TDEFVFTGKSYVF
+492 TVDEFVFTGKSYIF

-528 VLEWCLKKGIRDFRD
+528 VIEWCLKKGIRDYKD
-543 FARVVSEYYVHP
+543 FARVVAEYYVHP
-555 EDVMRQVYADLQVGG
+555 EDVMRQVYEDMQVGG
-570 RRRRRRAVQRDL
+570 KKRRRKVEDRDL
-582 DLSGVRE
+582 DLSREDDEVDVGDFPPKVR
-589 EAEGV
+589 
-594 DLTEF
+594 
-599 PTGVQQKFQ
+599 QKYQ
-608 KRMAQ
+608 KREAKEQATRAKNDAKISQTDDPTKRSKLIANEETRREKIEIKLQNDLLKDQAYYVPLKQLTPLAKDIDLGDVSSLNEVEGRRMLNNVRSELNKRSKSAAKIEKLEGDKRSKAVEN
-613 EEARRAKA
+613 EEARIAKA
-621 EVSITDAAEEAR
+621 LVS
-633 PALEAKETAQRAKA
+633 
-647 EAKLDRDLLKAQ
+647 
-659 ARYAPLR
+659 
-666 QLGPIAAQL
+666 
-675 GLADVSNLSVVRE
+675 
-688 AGRLLKSCNR
+688 LKS
-698 ELVARAKSE
+698 S
-707 AKLVKLA
+707 LA
-714 GNPEKQAQTA
+714 S
-724 AKEEARQ
+724 
-731 AKAMTK
+731 
-737 LQGELAKRVGR
+737 RVQR
-748 SANPSWW
+748 SANPRWW
-755 HRFKK
+755 HKWL

>member
-1 MGAAGDSIDTES
+1 MSAAKETMDGASALIG
-13 DPLGMLSPTEETA
+13 EEEEQI
-26 DESQLSWREK
+26 DESKLSWRERRKLNKQRKAEAKK
-36 RRLRKERKQQ
+36 RK
-46 EQARKV
+46 A
-52 AEKAGVIH
+52 AENDGVIH

-67 ELGEDFEEL
+67 EIGEDFEEL
-76 DTYPVSPPFSYV
+76 DTYPVRPPFSYV
-88 RILFDKRDYSRF
+88 RVLFDKRDYSRF
-100 YYVVEPKASEQE
+100 YYVVEPKASKQE
-112 KQDLQTIQDV
+112 LEDLQTIKDV
-122 LQRALNISRETLE
+122 LQRALNIERDTL
-135 EGQDEFLHQAVDD
+135 DENQEDFLKQAVDD
-148 ILDAYRLPSRKSNRE
+148 ILDSYRLKSRKSNRQ

-168 IERDLVGY
+168 IERDLIGY
-176 GRIDTM
+176 GKIDTM
-182 MHDPNIEDVSCD
+182 MKDPNIEDVSCD
-194 GPGVEVF
+194 GPGVEIF

-212 NVLWTDEFE
+212 NVMWEDE
-221 LERYII
+221 LELEQYII

-282 DLLDFK
+282 DLLEFK
-288 TYSAM
+288 TFSSM

-355 TREGF
+355 TRQGF
-360 GGESAMAGVK
+360 GGESAGSGTK
-370 APGVVDMYDLLRA
+370 APGEVDMYDLLRA

-439 RVLIPSLDA
+439 RVLIPALDG

-461 VRRGKNIV
+461 VRRNKGII

-486 FRWDNK
+486 FRWDN
-492 TDEFVFTGKSYVF
+492 TVDEYVFTGKSYIF

-528 VLEWCLKKGIRDFRD
+528 VIEWCLKKGIRDYKD
-543 FARVVSEYYVHP
+543 FAKVVAEYYVHP
-555 EDVMRQVYADLQVGG
+555 EDVMRRVYEDMQVGG
-570 RRRRRRAVQRDL
+570 KKRRRKVEDRDL
-582 DLSGVRE
+582 DLSRSDDSEVDVSDFPPKVRQKYQTREAKEQAARAKNDAKISQTDDPTKRANLIAKE
-589 EAEGV
+589 EE
-594 DLTEF
+594 
-599 PTGVQQKFQ
+599 
-608 KRMAQ
+608 
-613 EEARRAKA
+613 RRAK
-621 EVSITDAAEEAR
+621 T
-633 PALEAKETAQRAKA
+633 ET
-647 EAKLDRDLLKAQ
+647 KLQSDLLKDQ
-659 ARYAPLR
+659 AYYVPLK
-666 QLGPIAAQL
+666 QLKPLAEQISL
-675 GLADVSNLSVVRE
+675 GDISSLNEVEGRRMLKDIRSEMNKRHKAETKISKLDASDSKEKAISSEEERASKALNSLKARLA
-688 AGRLLKSCNR
+688 NR
-698 ELVARAKSE
+698 V
-707 AKLVKLA
+707 
-714 GNPEKQAQTA
+714 Q
-724 AKEEARQ
+724 
-731 AKAMTK
+731 
-737 LQGELAKRVGR
+737 R
-748 SANPSWW
+748 SANPRWW
-755 HRFKK
+755 HSWL